1 MSAVDNMA
9 FDAAILSRYL
19 EEDIPALHDILRTWV
34 PHTES
39 ALLIYDHDAGFRRF
53 LGADPEQACTLK
65 ELCDEHMT
73 LTESFVTPLPLRS
86 VGSSLAIALDRPY
99 AVEIAQT
106 QEPTAADVEASL
118 TVGMCRFY
126 PQLLDWLTTQIAAL
140 VQGEGVPPGEIVVL
154 APFVS
159 DALRFSLMDRLKN
172 AQIPV
177 RSHRPSRSLRDEPA
191 TQALLTLAVLAH
203 PGWGQKLSQFDL
215 TYALVQAIDGLDLVR
230 AQVLAEIV
238 GRTKSGLLELSSFE
252 AIKPDVQQ
260 RITYRLGGRY
270 EHLREWLEA
279 YRQGPPV
286 ELDHFLGRLFGEVLS
301 QPGYGFHNNFDAAA
315 VTANLVESVQK
326 FRWAAQPGLPEGQPV
341 GKEYLEMVY
350 EGVIAAQYLR
360 SWRAGDTP
368 PEQTDQ
374 AVLIAPAYTFMLSN
388 QAVSYQF
395 WLDVGSS
402 GWFERL
408 DQPLTQPYVLSR
420 QWLAGKR
427 WTDDDEFQTSQEAL
441 YRLAIGLIRR
451 CRKKVYLGLSDLSE
465 QGYEERGPLLRAFQR
480 VFKRMHL
487 EEPV

>member
-1 MSAVDNMA
+1 M
-9 FDAAILSRYL
+9 
-19 EEDIPALHDILRTWV
+19 
-34 PHTES
+34 
-39 ALLIYDHDAGFRRF
+39 
-53 LGADPEQACTLK
+53 
-65 ELCDEHMT
+65 
-73 LTESFVTPLPLRS
+73 
-86 VGSSLAIALDRPY
+86 
-99 AVEIAQT
+99 
-106 QEPTAADVEASL
+106 
-118 TVGMCRFY
+118 
-126 PQLLDWLTTQIAAL
+126 
-140 VQGEGVPPGEIVVL
+140 PPGEIVVL

-159 DALRFSLMDRLKN
+159 DALRFSLMDRLKK
-172 AQIPV
+172 AQIPA

-238 GRTKSGLLELSSFE
+238 GRTKAGLLELSSFE

-301 QPGYGFHNNFDAAA
+301 QPGYGFHNNYDAAA

-341 GKEYLEMVY
+341 GKEYLETVY

-360 SWRAGDTP
+360 SWHAGDASS
-368 PEQTDQ
+368 ESADQ
-374 AVLIAPAYTFMLSN
+374 AVLIAPAYTFLLSN

-420 QWLAGKR
+420 QWPADKR
-427 WTDDDEFQTSQEAL
+427 WTDDDEFQTSQRPYTAWPS
-441 YRLAIGLIRR
+441 ASSGAAGRR
-451 CRKKVYLGLSDLSE
+451 STWASVT
-465 QGYEERGPLLRAFQR
+465 
-480 VFKRMHL
+480 
-487 EEPV
+487 